1 MIFRTK
7 YIEVVVFAFEN
18 DFQTDYSD
26 NHTYDEKVNDDDNG
40 GDDKENQ
47 LEWWIARKRSIIW
60 CYTAIKSNFNT

>member
-26 NHTYDEKVNDDDNG
+26 NYMKKRLMMMITVVMIKKISLNG
-40 GDDKENQ
+40 GSLVRGQ
-47 LEWWIARKRSIIW
+47 LFG
-60 CYTAIKSNFNT
+60 AIQL

>member
-26 NHTYDEKVNDDDNG
+26 NYMTKRLMMMITVVMIKKISLNG
-40 GDDKENQ
+40 GSLVRGQ
-47 LEWWIARKRSIIW
+47 LFGA
-60 CYTAIKSNFNT
+60 TQL

>member
-26 NHTYDEKVNDDDNG
+26 NYITKRLMMMITVVMIKKISLNG
-40 GDDKENQ
+40 GSLVRGQ
-47 LEWWIARKRSIIW
+47 LFG
-60 CYTAIKSNFNT
+60 AIQL